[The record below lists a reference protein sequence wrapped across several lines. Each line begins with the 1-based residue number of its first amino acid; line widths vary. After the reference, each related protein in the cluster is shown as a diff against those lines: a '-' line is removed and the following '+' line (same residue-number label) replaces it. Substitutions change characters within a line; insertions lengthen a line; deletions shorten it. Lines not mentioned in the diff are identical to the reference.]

1 MRVVSVYSPHPQWKR
16 GGRSEGGGSCDG
28 CSTYRKT
35 VRRRA
40 AAAKVRALPPKR
52 VEAVAMGSAAETE
65 EVAAAA
71 GVVEDPYGEDRATEE
86 LPVMPWATS
95 VAR

>member
-1 MRVVSVYSPHPQWKR
+1 M
-16 GGRSEGGGSCDG
+16 
-28 CSTYRKT
+28 
-35 VRRRA
+35 RRRA

-65 EVAAAA
+65 TEEVAAAG

-86 LPVMPWATS
+86 LPVTPWAFS

>member
-1 MRVVSVYSPHPQWKR
+1 M
-16 GGRSEGGGSCDG
+16 
-28 CSTYRKT
+28 
-35 VRRRA
+35 RRRA

-52 VEAVAMGSAAETE
+52 VEAVAIGSAAETE
-65 EVAAAA
+65 TEEVVVEVA
-71 GVVEDPYGEDRATEE
+71 VATEE

>member
-1 MRVVSVYSPHPQWKR
+1 MSVYSPHPQWKR

-40 AAAKVRALPPKR
+40 PAAKVSALPPKR
-52 VEAVAMGSAAETE
+52 VEAVAIGSAAETE
-65 EVAAAA
+65 TEEVVVEVAA
-71 GVVEDPYGEDRATEE
+71 ATEE

>member
-1 MRVVSVYSPHPQWKR
+1 VSVYSPHPQWKR

-40 AAAKVRALPPKR
+40 AAVKVRALPPKR
-52 VEAVAMGSAAETE
+52 VEAVAIGSAAETE
-65 EVAAAA
+65 TEEVVVEVA
-71 GVVEDPYGEDRATEE
+71 VATEE